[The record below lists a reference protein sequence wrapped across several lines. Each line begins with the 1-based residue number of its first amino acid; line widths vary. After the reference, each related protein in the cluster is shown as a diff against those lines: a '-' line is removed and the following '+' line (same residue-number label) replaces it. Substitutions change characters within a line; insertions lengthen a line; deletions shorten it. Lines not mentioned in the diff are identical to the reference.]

1 MNSIKFNPRTGVL
14 LIFISII
21 ATVRVIFNFNHDI
34 SPLANFSPIGAM
46 ALFGGA
52 YFNRNWKAFAF
63 PISILFISD
72 FILHQTVFKAY
83 SNGFLYSG
91 WYWVYGAF
99 MVMTITGR
107 WIMKTIIVN
116 RFLIS
121 TLVCVFIHWVVTDL
135 GVWIGSKTYTQDFS
149 GFMACLIN
157 AIPFEWRFLIGTL
170 VYGFILFGL
179 FEWMKRKYPVL
190 VGE

>member
-1 MNSIKFNPRTGVL
+1 MNSIKFNPRTEVL

-52 YFNRNWKAFAF
+52 YFNRKWKAFAF
-63 PISILFISD
+63 PLVMLFISD

-83 SNGFLYSG
+83 SSGFLYSG

-99 MVMTITGR
+99 VLMTITGR
-107 WIMKTIIVN
+107 WLLKTVTVN
-116 RFLIS
+116 RFLVS
-121 TLVCVFIHWVVTDL
+121 VLVCVFIHWIVTDL
-135 GVWIGSKTYTQDFS
+135 GVSIGSKKYTLDLS

-157 AIPFEWRFLIGTL
+157 AIPYELRFLSGTL
-170 VYGFILFGL
+170 AYGIILFGL
-179 FEWMKRKYPVL
+179 FEWMKRRYPVL
-190 VGE
+190 IAQ

>member
-1 MNSIKFNPRTGVL
+1 MNSIKFNPRTEVL

-52 YFNRNWKAFAF
+52 YFNRKWKAFAF
-63 PISILFISD
+63 PLVMLFISD

-83 SNGFLYSG
+83 SSGFLYSG

-99 MVMTITGR
+99 VLMTTTGR
-107 WIMKTIIVN
+107 WLLKTVTVN
-116 RFLIS
+116 RFLVS
-121 TLVCVFIHWVVTDL
+121 VLVCVFIHWIVTDL
-135 GVWIGSKTYTQDFS
+135 GVSIGSKKYTLDLS

-157 AIPFEWRFLIGTL
+157 AIPYELRFLSGTL
-170 VYGFILFGL
+170 AYGIILFGL
-179 FEWMKRKYPVL
+179 FEWMKRRYPVL
-190 VGE
+190 IAQ

>member
-1 MNSIKFNPRTGVL
+1 MNSIKFNPRTEVL

-63 PISILFISD
+63 PLVMLFISD

-83 SNGFLYSG
+83 SSGFLYSG

-99 MVMTITGR
+99 VLMTITGR
-107 WIMKTIIVN
+107 WLLKTVTVN
-116 RFLIS
+116 RFLVS
-121 TLVCVFIHWVVTDL
+121 VLVCVFIHWIVTDL
-135 GVWIGSKTYTQDFS
+135 GVSIGSKKYTLDLS

-157 AIPFEWRFLIGTL
+157 AIPYELRFLSGTL
-170 VYGFILFGL
+170 AYGIILFGL
-179 FEWMKRKYPVL
+179 FEWMKRRYPVL
-190 VGE
+190 IAQ